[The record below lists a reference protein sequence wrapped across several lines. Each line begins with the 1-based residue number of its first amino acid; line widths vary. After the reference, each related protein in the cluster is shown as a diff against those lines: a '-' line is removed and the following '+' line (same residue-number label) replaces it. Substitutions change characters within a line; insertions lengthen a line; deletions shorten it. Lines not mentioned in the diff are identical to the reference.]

1 MNSLLV
7 VGTEVYSSA
16 PYRLCDIGL
25 VLEIYLF
32 VFDRSPEPLNED
44 VVEDSS
50 FPVHADGNM
59 AVFQRVR
66 KALARKLLNRKKREF
81 FMNAVQLNPWSM
93 LLEFADTMKECRVKP
108 ELEVYDTAMINNA
121 TVFHSIDTLKAPLHF
136 QFVLG
141 ILGGLQPTIDNVV
154 FLKNSIPRDA
164 TWSVCAVD
172 LSIYSVAPIAIGYVG
187 DHYSMATALWTVTVP
202 CAFAAGAA
210 FLPTFALR
218 LGRHQPAVK
227 QVS

>member
-1 MNSLLV
+1 
-7 VGTEVYSSA
+7 
-16 PYRLCDIGL
+16 
-25 VLEIYLF
+25 
-32 VFDRSPEPLNED
+32 
-44 VVEDSS
+44 
-50 FPVHADGNM
+50 
-59 AVFQRVR
+59 
-66 KALARKLLNRKKREF
+66 
-81 FMNAVQLNPWSM
+81 MNAVQLNPWSM
-93 LLEFADTMKECRVKP
+93 RKFADTMKECRVMP
-108 ELEVYDTAMINNA
+108 ELEVYDAAMINNA
-121 TVFHSIDTLKAPLHF
+121 TVLHSIDALKAPLHF

-164 TWSVCAVD
+164 TWSACAVD
-172 LSIYSVAPIAIGYVG
+172 LSIYSVAPIAIGYIG

-218 LGRHQPAVK
+218 RGRRHQPAVK